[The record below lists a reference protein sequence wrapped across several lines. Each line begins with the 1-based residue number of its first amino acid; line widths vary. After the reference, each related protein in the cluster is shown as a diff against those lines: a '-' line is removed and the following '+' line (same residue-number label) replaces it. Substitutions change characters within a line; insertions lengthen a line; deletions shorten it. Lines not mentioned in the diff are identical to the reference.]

1 MQDWYCSNNVVVT
14 KTFPGVPYFLS
25 QVQIP
30 GGIAPLLAAAAA
42 LSFAYGLG
50 K

>member
-1 MQDWYCSNNVVVT
+1 MHLIKKLVNINEGLECL
-14 KTFPGVPYFLS
+14 KK
-25 QVQIP
+25 P

-42 LSFAYGLG
+42 SGFGYGFG